1 PEAHGRRC
9 RTRALRASRAAP
21 PRDGSQAAGRRI
33 GSERGGLLPPDGRPA
48 GGHDRLDAGR
58 SYAAAAA
65 LHAARQPPKRR
76 AAPTAMSTPGHLA
89 RIGAAAAVI
98 GAATLFISTLLHPM
112 SADPNDAPAAF
123 AEYAAD
129 RLWVASHLGQFV
141 GVAILGVALVALA
154 AAMEPGRAAAWARI
168 GIVGTAAS
176 VAVAAGLQAVDG
188 VALRMM
194 VTRWMRA
201 DGDARARAFEGA
213 FAVRQVEVGMASL
226 LSVLFGLTIS
236 TFGVAMLSSRRF
248 PKWLGGVRPVRRRPP
263 PPPRAPPGPTRVSP
277 PPPHPP

>member
-1 PEAHGRRC
+1 MTT
-9 RTRALRASRAAP
+9 TR
-21 PRDGSQAAGRRI
+21 
-33 GSERGGLLPPDGRPA
+33 
-48 GGHDRLDAGR
+48 
-58 SYAAAAA
+58 
-65 LHAARQPPKRR
+65 
-76 AAPTAMSTPGHLA
+76 GHLA
-89 RIGAAAAVI
+89 RIGAVAALA
-98 GAATLFISTLLHPM
+98 GAPILFVATLLHPM

-194 VTRWMRA
+194 VTRWMQA

-248 PKWLGGVRPVRRRPP
+248 PKWRGGLGLLGGLATIAAGIAQAYTGFSPLAMNLSMPASCALLVWALVVGASLWRL
-263 PPPRAPPGPTRVSP
+263 APELG
-277 PPPHPP
+277 